1 MKTQARAVQEDYITF
16 RNERFVIPVRTDAR
30 GLVPGV
36 VHGLSSSGQ
45 TTYLEPIAVI
55 EQNNEIVRLREQ
67 EQLEIARILLALTEL
82 LRSNVGALGIAAEV
96 VTELDLADAKARLA
110 DRFDCARPALSDGR
124 RLLLK
129 EARHLLLEHNLR
141 AAGGRS
147 VPISLEMDAGRRV
160 LVVSGPNAGGKTVV
174 LKTIGLACL
183 MAQAGMHVPAREA
196 ELPLVREVFADIG
209 DQQSITANLSTFTA
223 HMRNVARTASG
234 VTAASLVLI
243 DEVGT
248 GTDPDEGSA
257 LAVSILDFFRL
268 SGALVAATT
277 HYNEVKAWAA
287 GAEAV
292 VNAAVEFDEQTLRP
306 TYRLLWGVAGA
317 SSGLEIA
324 RRMQVPPVIVEDSS
338 RRLDPAH
345 LEANRHLREIRR
357 RIDELEDLGRSIER
371 QRAEL
376 ARRREELEREYA
388 AREAD
393 RRARLEKSIAEVVEE
408 FRDTGR
414 RLAGELKDRA
424 AAERIRKAAAQRLSS
439 LRRTGAQVL
448 GRAEAAL
455 FPEAP
460 RSPKPASEAL
470 YEPQAGDRVRI
481 TSWSK
486 EGTIESVQEA
496 DVTVVVGPLRFR
508 IQRDEIEPVTRTPG
522 AGLQPSPAATA
533 HDDRDGEAVREINVI
548 GMAADDA
555 SDRVEKFIDAAYYEG
570 AVKLRIVHGHGKGI
584 LRRAIARLLE
594 GHPQVE
600 SFASAPPNQG
610 GGGATLV
617 ELKP

>member
-1 MKTQARAVQEDYITF
+1 MKHPPSPSKMILDHSTTQALEFDGVRRLLSDHARTPMGRERAAVLEPQSDPDRVEAALALTADCRGYASEGHRISLAAVGDPSGALSLLAVEGTSLDPQQILGLECLAAAAREFGERFREAEARAQYPSLAGLAARVPDMNPVLSGLRGKLLPDGSIDDNASPELRHVRRDLLHARARVHRHLESIMKTQARAVQEDYITF

-55 EQNNEIVRLREQ
+55 EQNNEIVRLRER

-110 DRFDCARPALSDGR
+110 DQFDCARPALSDGR

-141 AAGGRS
+141 AAGGRA

-223 HMRNVARTASG
+223 HMRNVARTASR

-257 LAVSILDFFRL
+257 LAVSILDYFRL

-292 VNAAVEFDEQTLRP
+292 VNAAVEFDEQTLQP

-324 RRMQVPPVIVEDSS
+324 RRMEVPPVIVEDSS

-376 ARRREELEREYA
+376 
-388 AREAD
+388 D
-393 RRARLEKSIAEVVEE
+393 R
-408 FRDTGR
+408 
-414 RLAGELKDRA
+414 
-424 AAERIRKAAAQRLSS
+424 
-439 LRRTGAQVL
+439 
-448 GRAEAAL
+448 
-455 FPEAP
+455 
-460 RSPKPASEAL
+460 
-470 YEPQAGDRVRI
+470 
-481 TSWSK
+481 
-486 EGTIESVQEA
+486 
-496 DVTVVVGPLRFR
+496 
-508 IQRDEIEPVTRTPG
+508 
-522 AGLQPSPAATA
+522 
-533 HDDRDGEAVREINVI
+533 
-548 GMAADDA
+548 
-555 SDRVEKFIDAAYYEG
+555 
-570 AVKLRIVHGHGKGI
+570 
-584 LRRAIARLLE
+584 
-594 GHPQVE
+594 
-600 SFASAPPNQG
+600 
-610 GGGATLV
+610 
-617 ELKP
+617 